1 MKTINGKKIAS
12 NLNEEL
18 KDKLQRL
25 KMQNNIIPTLVVI
38 LVGHDPASSVYVK
51 NKQIKANEIGI
62 NSVVKKL
69 EAKVTEKELLE
80 IINDCNKDSEVDG
93 ILVQLP
99 LPSHINSNKIIDA
112 ISYEKDVDGFNSRN
126 IGLLA
131 QGRPYVVP
139 CTPLGCLKLLQTE
152 IDLLETSILVIGR
165 SNIVGRPLAYLL
177 TNYNATVTLAHSKTK
192 NLKELC
198 KNNEIIIAATG
209 IPKMI
214 KKDWV
219 KEQAVIIDVGINQVI
234 DAENK
239 KVLVG
244 DVDYDDVF
252 SKVKAITPVPGGVGP
267 MTIHCLLEN
276 TFKLSILRRNLKN
289 NF

>member
-80 IINDCNKDSEVDG
+80 IINDYNKDSEVDG

-112 ISYEKDVDGFNSRN
+112 ISYEKDVDGFNSKN

-152 IDLLETSILVIGR
+152 IDSLETSILVIGR

-219 KEQAVIIDVGINQVI
+219 KEQAVIIDVGINQVL
-234 DAENK
+234 DEENK

-244 DVDYDDVF
+244 DVDYADVF

-276 TFKLSILRRNLKN
+276 TFKLSMLRRNLKN

>member
-38 LVGHDPASSVYVK
+38 LIGHDPASSVYVK

-112 ISYEKDVDGFNSRN
+112 ISYEKDVDGFNSKN

-152 IDLLETSILVIGR
+152 IDSLETSILVIGR

>member
-38 LVGHDPASSVYVK
+38 LVGHNPASSVYVK

-112 ISYEKDVDGFNSRN
+112 ISYEKDVDGFNSKN

-152 IDLLETSILVIGR
+152 IDLLEKSILVVGR

-214 KKDWV
+214 KEDWV
-219 KEQAVIIDVGINQVI
+219 KEQAVIIDVGINQVLNK
-234 DAENK
+234 ENK

-244 DVDYDDVF
+244 DVDYANVF
-252 SKVKAITPVPGGVGP
+252 PKVKAITPVPGGVGP

-276 TFKLSILRRNLKN
+276 TFKLAILRRNLKN